1 MKKKLTGFAL
11 LSSLFLLTAC
21 NATNTGGSGSGD
33 GTAKSEQVSGDSSET
48 EEVSY
53 DELYAS
59 VLDLYRP
66 IAINGDTSAV
76 PSNLSSDEAYATS
89 TLFDAK
95 RAGENVQYSYVDIN
109 DDGSDELLIG
119 TPDSVHALYY
129 LDNDDKPVFAKS
141 AGTFA
146 KGGYLST
153 MKFYKDGTIY
163 CQQFQRMRPEAKAE
177 TYEIKD
183 GVFNQLQSVDFSMSE
198 TTDGASKVGLGNEQ
212 TLDLSS
218 EDWYDFDDSSSDDT
232 EESSSDSK
240 SNKETGMDINAI
252 QNGYFSSLEGTWENG
267 RGDTIVFSKD
277 RVTQSGTTITL
288 KFGEVKERILKEYSW
303 AGESVGSSQLFM
315 ISSGVS
321 ILDNN
326 ESDNNKDR
334 LLGTQSDLELGQS
347 SDFHYRKIRQSGW
360 DLYSQWLCSP

>member
-21 NATNTGGSGSGD
+21 NATNTDISGSGD
-33 GTAKSEQVSGDSSET
+33 STSKSEQVSGDSSET

-66 IAINGDTSAV
+66 IVLNSDTSAV
-76 PSNLSSDEAYATS
+76 PSNLSTEEAYATS
-89 TLFDAK
+89 TIFDAK

-109 DDGSDELLIG
+109 DDGSAELLIG

-163 CQQFQRMRPEAKAE
+163 CQLFQRMRPEAKAE

-183 GVFNQLQSVDFSMSE
+183 GAFNQLQSVDFSMSE
-198 TTDGASKVGLGNEQ
+198 TTDGASKVGLGDAQ
-212 TLDLSS
+212 TLDLSV
-218 EDWYDFDDSSSDDT
+218 EDWYDFDET
-232 EESSSDSK
+232 EASSSDSK

-252 QNGYFSSLEGTWENG
+252 QNGDFSSIAGTWKNG
-267 RGDTIVFSKD
+267 KGYTMTFDKNGLVSDTEKVAIEYGK
-277 RVTQSGTTITL
+277 ITDGFFKAGL
-288 KFGEVKERILKEYSW
+288 VPKEV
-303 AGESVGSSQLFM
+303 GPGGGM
-315 ISSGVS
+315 IAFLPKGVS
-321 ILDNN
+321 LTGSVMSSSETADDQ
-326 ESDNNKDR
+326 SDKTKDR
-334 LLGTQSDLELGQS
+334 LWMGQQLNGTTDDSYFFYKVD
-347 SDFHYRKIRQSGW
+347 
-360 DLYSQWLCSP
+360 

>member
-1 MKKKLTGFAL
+1 M
-11 LSSLFLLTAC
+11 C
-21 NATNTGGSGSGD
+21 IR
-33 GTAKSEQVSGDSSET
+33 DS
-48 EEVSY
+48 
-53 DELYAS
+53 
-59 VLDLYRP
+59 
-66 IAINGDTSAV
+66 
-76 PSNLSSDEAYATS
+76 
-89 TLFDAK
+89 
-95 RAGENVQYSYVDIN
+95 
-109 DDGSDELLIG
+109 
-119 TPDSVHALYY
+119 
-129 LDNDDKPVFAKS
+129 DNDDKPVFAKS

-163 CQQFQRMRPEAKAE
+163 CQLFQRMRPEAKAE

-198 TTDGASKVGLGNEQ
+198 TTDGASKVGLGDAQ

-252 QNGYFSSLEGTWENG
+252 QNGDFSSLEGTWENG

-288 KFGEVKERILKEYSW
+288 KFGEVKDGILKEYSSS
-303 AGESVGSSQLFM
+303 GGPVGGSQLFM
-315 ISSGVS
+315 IPAGVS
-321 ILDNN
+321 IPNNN
-326 ESDNNKDR
+326 ESDNSKDR
-334 LLGTQSDLELGQS
+334 LLGTQNDLEMGQS
-347 SDFHYRKIRQSGW
+347 SDFYYRK
-360 DLYSQWLCSP
+360 

>member
-33 GTAKSEQVSGDSSET
+33 SASKSEQVSGDSSET

-109 DDGSDELLIG
+109 DDGSAELLIG

-163 CQQFQRMRPEAKAE
+163 CQLFQRMRPEAKAE

-183 GVFNQLQSVDFSMSE
+183 GAFSQLQSVDFSMSD

-252 QNGYFSSLEGTWENG
+252 QNGDFSSLEGTWENG

-288 KFGEVKERILKEYSW
+288 KFGEVKDGILKEYSSS
-303 AGESVGSSQLFM
+303 GGPVGGSQLFM
-315 ISSGVS
+315 IPAGVS
-321 ILDNN
+321 IPNNN
-326 ESDNNKDR
+326 ESDNSKDR
-334 LLGTQSDLELGQS
+334 LLGTQNDLEMGQS
-347 SDFHYRKIRQSGW
+347 SDFYYRK
-360 DLYSQWLCSP
+360 

>member
-1 MKKKLTGFAL
+1 M
-11 LSSLFLLTAC
+11 
-21 NATNTGGSGSGD
+21 
-33 GTAKSEQVSGDSSET
+33 SGDSSET

-66 IAINGDTSAV
+66 IALNGDTSAV
-76 PSNLSSDEAYATS
+76 PSDLSSDEAYATS
-89 TLFDAK
+89 TIFDAK

-109 DDGSDELLIG
+109 HDGSAELLIG

-163 CQQFQRMRPEAKAE
+163 CQLFQRMRPEAKAE
-177 TYEIKD
+177 TYGIKD
-183 GVFNQLQSVDFSMSE
+183 GAFNQLQSVDFIMSE
-198 TTDGASKVGLGNEQ
+198 TTDGASKVGLGDAQ

-218 EDWYDFDDSSSDDT
+218 EDWYDFDDSSSDET
-232 EESSSDSK
+232 EDSSSDSK

-252 QNGYFSSLEGTWENG
+252 QRGDFSSIAGTWKNG
-267 RGDTIVFSKD
+267 KGYTMTFDKNGLVSDTEKVSVESAKITDGFLKASTGPKGVGPGGGTLAFLPKGVSLTGSVMSSPNEKADDQSDKSKD
-277 RVTQSGTTITL
+277 RIWGGQSLYGTTDDSYFFY
-288 KFGEVKERILKEYSW
+288 KV
-303 AGESVGSSQLFM
+303 
-315 ISSGVS
+315 
-321 ILDNN
+321 D
-326 ESDNNKDR
+326 
-334 LLGTQSDLELGQS
+334 
-347 SDFHYRKIRQSGW
+347 
-360 DLYSQWLCSP
+360 

>member
-21 NATNTGGSGSGD
+21 NATNTDISGSGD
-33 GTAKSEQVSGDSSET
+33 STSKS

-66 IAINGDTSAV
+66 IVLNSDTSAV
-76 PSNLSSDEAYATS
+76 PSNLSTEEAYATS
-89 TLFDAK
+89 TIFDAK

-109 DDGSDELLIG
+109 DDGSAELLIG

-163 CQQFQRMRPEAKAE
+163 CQLFQRMRPEAKAE
-177 TYEIKD
+177 TYGIKD
-183 GVFNQLQSVDFSMSE
+183 GAFNQLQSVDFSMSE
-198 TTDGASKVGLGNEQ
+198 TTDGASKVGLGDAQ

-218 EDWYDFDDSSSDDT
+218 EDWYDFDDSSSDET
-232 EESSSDSK
+232 EDSSSDSK

-252 QNGYFSSLEGTWENG
+252 QSGDFSSIAGTWKNG
-267 RGDTIVFSKD
+267 KGYTMTFDKNGLVSDTEKVSVESAKITDGFLKASTGPKGVGPGGGTLAFLPKGVSLTGSVMSSPNEKADDQSDKSKD
-277 RVTQSGTTITL
+277 RIWGGQSLYGTTDDSYFFY
-288 KFGEVKERILKEYSW
+288 KV
-303 AGESVGSSQLFM
+303 
-315 ISSGVS
+315 
-321 ILDNN
+321 D
-326 ESDNNKDR
+326 
-334 LLGTQSDLELGQS
+334 
-347 SDFHYRKIRQSGW
+347 
-360 DLYSQWLCSP
+360 

>member
-1 MKKKLTGFAL
+1 M
-11 LSSLFLLTAC
+11 
-21 NATNTGGSGSGD
+21 
-33 GTAKSEQVSGDSSET
+33 
-48 EEVSY
+48 SY

-66 IAINGDTSAV
+66 IALNGDTSAV
-76 PSNLSSDEAYATS
+76 PGDLSSDEAYATS
-89 TLFDAK
+89 TIFDAK

-109 DDGSDELLIG
+109 DDGSAELLIG

-183 GVFNQLQSVDFSMSE
+183 GAFNQLQSVDFSMSE
-198 TTDGASKVGLGNEQ
+198 TTDGASKVGLGDAQ

-218 EDWYDFDDSSSDDT
+218 EDWYDFDDSGSDET
-232 EESSSDSK
+232 EASSSDSK

-252 QNGYFSSLEGTWENG
+252 QNGDFSSIAGTWKNG
-267 RGDTIVFSKD
+267 KGYTMTFDKNGLVSDTEKVGIEYGKITDGFFKAGLVPKEVGPGGGMIAFLPKGVALTGSVTSSPNEKADDQSDKSKD
-277 RVTQSGTTITL
+277 RIWSGQSIYGTTDDSYFFY
-288 KFGEVKERILKEYSW
+288 KV
-303 AGESVGSSQLFM
+303 
-315 ISSGVS
+315 
-321 ILDNN
+321 D
-326 ESDNNKDR
+326 
-334 LLGTQSDLELGQS
+334 
-347 SDFHYRKIRQSGW
+347 
-360 DLYSQWLCSP
+360 

>member
-1 MKKKLTGFAL
+1 

-66 IAINGDTSAV
+66 IALNGDTSAV
-76 PSNLSSDEAYATS
+76 PSDLSSDEAYATS
-89 TLFDAK
+89 TIFDAK

-109 DDGSDELLIG
+109 DDGSAELLIG

-129 LDNDDKPVFAKS
+129 LDNDDKPVFAIS

-146 KGGYLST
+146 KGGYLNT
-153 MKFYKDGTIY
+153 LHFYKNGIIY
-163 CQQFQRMRPEAKAE
+163 CQLFHRMKPEAKAE

-218 EDWYDFDDSSSDDT
+218 EVWYDFDDSSSDET
-232 EESSSDSK
+232 EASSSDSK

-252 QNGYFSSLEGTWENG
+252 QNGDFSSIAGTWKNGKGYTMTFDKNGLVSDTERVDIEN
-267 RGDTIVFSKD
+267 SK
-277 RVTQSGTTITL
+277 VTDGYLKSSTGPKSGVGVGGGAIAFLPKGVSLTGSVMSSSETADDQSDKTKERLWMGQQLNGTTDDSYFFY
-288 KFGEVKERILKEYSW
+288 KV
-303 AGESVGSSQLFM
+303 
-315 ISSGVS
+315 
-321 ILDNN
+321 D
-326 ESDNNKDR
+326 
-334 LLGTQSDLELGQS
+334 
-347 SDFHYRKIRQSGW
+347 
-360 DLYSQWLCSP
+360 

>member
-33 GTAKSEQVSGDSSET
+33 SASKFEQVSGDSSET

-109 DDGSDELLIG
+109 DDGSAELLIG

-183 GVFNQLQSVDFSMSE
+183 GVFNQIQSLDFSMSE
-198 TTDGASKVGLGNEQ
+198 TTDGASKVGLGDAQ

-252 QNGYFSSLEGTWENG
+252 QNGDFSSIAGTWKNGNGYTMTFDKNGLVSDTTRVDIENSKVTDG
-267 RGDTIVFSKD
+267 YLKSGTGPKSGVGVGGGAIAFLPKGVALTGSVTSSPNEKADDQSDKSKD
-277 RVTQSGTTITL
+277 RIWSGQSLYGTTDDSYFFY
-288 KFGEVKERILKEYSW
+288 KV
-303 AGESVGSSQLFM
+303 
-315 ISSGVS
+315 
-321 ILDNN
+321 D
-326 ESDNNKDR
+326 
-334 LLGTQSDLELGQS
+334 
-347 SDFHYRKIRQSGW
+347 
-360 DLYSQWLCSP
+360 

>member
-33 GTAKSEQVSGDSSET
+33 SASKSEQVSGDSSET

-66 IAINGDTSAV
+66 IALNGDTSAV
-76 PSNLSSDEAYATS
+76 PSDLSSDEAYATS
-89 TLFDAK
+89 TIFDAK

-109 DDGSDELLIG
+109 GDGSAELLIG

-163 CQQFQRMRPEAKAE
+163 CQLFQRMRPEAKAE

-198 TTDGASKVGLGNEQ
+198 TTEGASKVGLGDAQ

-252 QNGYFSSLEGTWENG
+252 QNGDFSSLEGTWENG

-288 KFGEVKERILKEYSW
+288 KFGEVKDGILKEYSSS
-303 AGESVGSSQLFM
+303 GGPVGGSQLFM
-315 ISSGVS
+315 IPAGVS
-321 ILDNN
+321 IPNNN
-326 ESDNNKDR
+326 ESDNSKDR
-334 LLGTQSDLELGQS
+334 LLGTQNDLEMGQS
-347 SDFHYRKIRQSGW
+347 SDFYYRK
-360 DLYSQWLCSP
+360 

>member
-109 DDGSDELLIG
+109 DDGSAELLIG

-183 GVFNQLQSVDFSMSE
+183 GTFNQLQSVDFSMSE
-198 TTDGASKVGLGNEQ
+198 TTDGASKVGLGDAQ

-232 EESSSDSK
+232 EESTSDSK
-240 SNKETGMDINAI
+240 SNKESGMDINAI
-252 QNGYFSSLEGTWENG
+252 QNGDFSSLEGTWENG

-288 KFGEVKERILKEYSW
+288 KFGEVKDGILKEYSSS
-303 AGESVGSSQLFM
+303 GGPVGGSQLFM
-315 ISSGVS
+315 IPAGVS
-321 ILDNN
+321 IPNNN
-326 ESDNNKDR
+326 ESDNSKDR
-334 LLGTQSDLELGQS
+334 LLGTQNDLEMGQS
-347 SDFHYRKIRQSGW
+347 SDFYYRK
-360 DLYSQWLCSP
+360 

>member
-21 NATNTGGSGSGD
+21 NATNTDISGSGD
-33 GTAKSEQVSGDSSET
+33 STSKSEQVSGDSSET

-66 IAINGDTSAV
+66 IALNSDTSAV
-76 PSNLSSDEAYATS
+76 PSNLSTEEAYATS
-89 TLFDAK
+89 TIFDAK

-109 DDGSDELLIG
+109 DDGSAEFLIG

-129 LDNDDKPVFAKS
+129 LDNDDKPVFAIS

-146 KGGYLST
+146 QSGYLKT
-153 MKFYKDGTIY
+153 LHFYKNGIIY
-163 CQQFQRMRPEAKAE
+163 SQLFHRMKPEAKAE

-218 EDWYDFDDSSSDDT
+218 EDWYDFDDSSSDETDA
-232 EESSSDSK
+232 SSSDSK
-240 SNKETGMDINAI
+240 SNQETGMDINAI
-252 QNGYFSSLEGTWENG
+252 QNGDFSSIAGTWKNG
-267 RGDTIVFSKD
+267 KGMTLTFDKNGLVSDTERIGIEYSKVTDGYLKSGTSPKSGVGAAGGAMAFLPKGISLTGEITSSPNEKVDDQSDKSKD
-277 RVTQSGTTITL
+277 RIWGGQSLYGTTDDSYFFY
-288 KFGEVKERILKEYSW
+288 KV
-303 AGESVGSSQLFM
+303 
-315 ISSGVS
+315 
-321 ILDNN
+321 D
-326 ESDNNKDR
+326 
-334 LLGTQSDLELGQS
+334 
-347 SDFHYRKIRQSGW
+347 
-360 DLYSQWLCSP
+360 

>member
-33 GTAKSEQVSGDSSET
+33 SASKSELVSGDSSET

-66 IAINGDTSAV
+66 IALNGDTSAV
-76 PSNLSSDEAYATS
+76 PSNLSTEEAYS
-89 TLFDAK
+89 TNTIFEAN
-95 RAGENVQYSYVDIN
+95 RVGEKVQYSYVDIN
-109 DDGSDELLIG
+109 DDGSAELLIG

-153 MKFYKDGTIY
+153 IY

-183 GVFNQLQSVDFSMSE
+183 GAFNQLQSVDFSMSE
-198 TTDGASKVGLGNEQ
+198 TTDGASKVGLGDAQ

-252 QNGYFSSLEGTWENG
+252 QNGDFSSLEGTWENG

-288 KFGEVKERILKEYSW
+288 KFGEVKDGILKEYSSS
-303 AGESVGSSQLFM
+303 GGPVGGSQLFL
-315 ISSGVS
+315 IPAGVY
-321 ILDNN
+321 IPNNN
-326 ESDNNKDR
+326 ESDNSKDR
-334 LLGTQSDLELGQS
+334 LLGTQNDLEMGQS
-347 SDFHYRKIRQSGW
+347 SDFYYRK
-360 DLYSQWLCSP
+360 

>member
-21 NATNTGGSGSGD
+21 NATNTDISGSGD

-66 IAINGDTSAV
+66 IALNGDTSAV
-76 PSNLSSDEAYATS
+76 PSDLSSDEAYATS
-89 TLFDAK
+89 TIFDAK

-109 DDGSDELLIG
+109 DDGSAELLIG

-163 CQQFQRMRPEAKAE
+163 CQLFQRMRPEAKAE

-183 GVFNQLQSVDFSMSE
+183 GAFNQLQSVDFSISE
-198 TTDGASKVGLGNEQ
+198 TTDGASKVSLGDVQ
-212 TLDLSS
+212 TLDLFS
-218 EDWYDFDDSSSDDT
+218 EDWYDFDDSSSDNI
-232 EESSSDSK
+232 EESSSNSK
-240 SNKETGMDINAI
+240 SSKETGIDIDAI
-252 QNGYFSSLEGTWENG
+252 
-267 RGDTIVFSKD
+267 
-277 RVTQSGTTITL
+277 
-288 KFGEVKERILKEYSW
+288 
-303 AGESVGSSQLFM
+303 
-315 ISSGVS
+315 
-321 ILDNN
+321 
-326 ESDNNKDR
+326 
-334 LLGTQSDLELGQS
+334 
-347 SDFHYRKIRQSGW
+347 
-360 DLYSQWLCSP
+360 

>member
-21 NATNTGGSGSGD
+21 NATNTGGSGSKD
-33 GTAKSEQVSGDSSET
+33 STAKSEQVSGDSSET

-66 IAINGDTSAV
+66 IALNGDTSAV
-76 PSNLSSDEAYATS
+76 PSNLSTEEAYS
-89 TLFDAK
+89 TNTIFEAN
-95 RAGENVQYSYVDIN
+95 RVGEKVQYSYVDIN
-109 DDGSDELLIG
+109 DDGSAELLIG

-129 LDNDDKPVFAKS
+129 LDNDNKPVFAIS

-146 KGGYLST
+146 KGGYLNT
-153 MKFYKDGTIY
+153 LHFYKNGIIY
-163 CQQFQRMRPEAKAE
+163 SQLFHRMKPEAKAE

-232 EESSSDSK
+232 KESSSDSK

-252 QNGYFSSLEGTWENG
+252 QNGDFSSIAGTWKNGKGYTMTFDKNGLVSDTTRVDIENSKVTDG
-267 RGDTIVFSKD
+267 YLKSGTGPKSGVGVGGGAIAFLPKGVALTGSVTSSPNEKADDQSDKSKD
-277 RVTQSGTTITL
+277 RIWSGQSIYGTTDDSYFFY
-288 KFGEVKERILKEYSW
+288 KV
-303 AGESVGSSQLFM
+303 
-315 ISSGVS
+315 
-321 ILDNN
+321 D
-326 ESDNNKDR
+326 
-334 LLGTQSDLELGQS
+334 
-347 SDFHYRKIRQSGW
+347 
-360 DLYSQWLCSP
+360 

>member
-33 GTAKSEQVSGDSSET
+33 SASKSEQVSGDSSET

-66 IAINGDTSAV
+66 IALNGDTSAV
-76 PSNLSSDEAYATS
+76 PSDLSSDEAYATS
-89 TLFDAK
+89 TIFDAK

-109 DDGSDELLIG
+109 GDGSAELLIG

-163 CQQFQRMRPEAKAE
+163 CQLFQRMRPEAKAE

-198 TTDGASKVGLGNEQ
+198 TTDGASKVGLGDAQ

-252 QNGYFSSLEGTWENG
+252 QNGDFSSLEGTWENG

-288 KFGEVKERILKEYSW
+288 KFGEVKDGILKEYSSS
-303 AGESVGSSQLFM
+303 GGPVGGSQLFM
-315 ISSGVS
+315 IPAGVS
-321 ILDNN
+321 IPNNN
-326 ESDNNKDR
+326 ESDNSKDR
-334 LLGTQSDLELGQS
+334 LLGTQNDLEMGQS
-347 SDFHYRKIRQSGW
+347 FDFYYRK
-360 DLYSQWLCSP
+360 

>member
-66 IAINGDTSAV
+66 IALNGDTSAV
-76 PSNLSSDEAYATS
+76 PSDLSSDEAYATS
-89 TLFDAK
+89 TIFDAK

-109 DDGSDELLIG
+109 DDGSAELLIG

-129 LDNDDKPVFAKS
+129 LDNDDKPVFAIS

-146 KGGYLST
+146 KGGYLNT
-153 MKFYKDGTIY
+153 LHFYKNGIIY
-163 CQQFQRMRPEAKAE
+163 CQLFHRMKPEAKAE

-218 EDWYDFDDSSSDDT
+218 EVWYDFDDSSSDET
-232 EESSSDSK
+232 EASSSDSK

-252 QNGYFSSLEGTWENG
+252 QNGDFSSIAGTWKNGKGYTMTFDKNGLVSDTERVDIEN
-267 RGDTIVFSKD
+267 SK
-277 RVTQSGTTITL
+277 VTDGYLKSSTGPKSGVGVGGGAIAFLPKGVSLTGSVMSSSETADDQSDKTKERLWMGQQLNGTTDDSYFFY
-288 KFGEVKERILKEYSW
+288 KV
-303 AGESVGSSQLFM
+303 
-315 ISSGVS
+315 
-321 ILDNN
+321 D
-326 ESDNNKDR
+326 
-334 LLGTQSDLELGQS
+334 
-347 SDFHYRKIRQSGW
+347 
-360 DLYSQWLCSP
+360 

>member
-1 MKKKLTGFAL
+1 MKKKLTGFSL

-21 NATNTGGSGSGD
+21 NATNTDISGSGD

-66 IAINGDTSAV
+66 IALNGDTSAV
-76 PSNLSSDEAYATS
+76 PSDLSSDEAYATS
-89 TLFDAK
+89 TIFDAK

-109 DDGSDELLIG
+109 DDSSAELLIG

-141 AGTFA
+141 AGTFT

-163 CQQFQRMRPEAKAE
+163 CQLFQRMKPEAKAE

-183 GVFNQLQSVDFSMSE
+183 GAFNQLQSVDFSMSE
-198 TTDGASKVGLGNEQ
+198 TTDGASKVGLGDAQ
-212 TLDLSS
+212 TLDLSV
-218 EDWYDFDDSSSDDT
+218 EDWYDFDDSSNDETDA
-232 EESSSDSK
+232 SSSNSK

-252 QNGYFSSLEGTWENG
+252 QNGDFSSIAGTWKNG
-267 RGDTIVFSKD
+267 KGYTMTFDKNGLVSDTEKVAIEYGKITDGFFKAGLVPKEVGPGGGMIAFLPKGVSLTGSVMSSSETAD
-277 RVTQSGTTITL
+277 DQSDKTKERLWMGQQLNGTTDDSYFFY
-288 KFGEVKERILKEYSW
+288 KV
-303 AGESVGSSQLFM
+303 
-315 ISSGVS
+315 
-321 ILDNN
+321 D
-326 ESDNNKDR
+326 
-334 LLGTQSDLELGQS
+334 
-347 SDFHYRKIRQSGW
+347 
-360 DLYSQWLCSP
+360 

>member
-33 GTAKSEQVSGDSSET
+33 SASKSEQVSGDSSET
-48 EEVSY
+48 GEVSY

-66 IAINGDTSAV
+66 IALNGDTSAV
-76 PSNLSSDEAYATS
+76 PGDLSSDEAYATS

-109 DDGSDELLIG
+109 DDGSAELLIG

-163 CQQFQRMRPEAKAE
+163 CQLFQRMRPEAKAE

-183 GVFNQLQSVDFSMSE
+183 GTFNQLQSVDFSMSE
-198 TTDGASKVGLGNEQ
+198 TTDGASKVGLGDAQ

-232 EESSSDSK
+232 EESTSDSK

-252 QNGYFSSLEGTWENG
+252 QNGDFSSIAGTWKNG
-267 RGDTIVFSKD
+267 KGMTLIFDKNGLVSDTERVGIEYSKVTDGYLKSGTSPKSGVGVAGGAMAFLPKGVSLTGEITSSPNEKVDDQSDKSKD
-277 RVTQSGTTITL
+277 RIWGGQSLYGTTDDSYFFY
-288 KFGEVKERILKEYSW
+288 KV
-303 AGESVGSSQLFM
+303 
-315 ISSGVS
+315 
-321 ILDNN
+321 D
-326 ESDNNKDR
+326 
-334 LLGTQSDLELGQS
+334 
-347 SDFHYRKIRQSGW
+347 
-360 DLYSQWLCSP
+360 